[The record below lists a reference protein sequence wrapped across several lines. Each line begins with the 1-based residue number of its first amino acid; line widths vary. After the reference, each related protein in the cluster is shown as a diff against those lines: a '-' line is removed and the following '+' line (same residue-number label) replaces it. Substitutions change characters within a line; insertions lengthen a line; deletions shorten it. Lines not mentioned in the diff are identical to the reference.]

1 MAVGYGTCCLCGREN
16 VRIIVHGRAGYLC
29 RGCVIHVAKNLRE
42 MVRSDLVS
50 AQEIF
55 GEEAVAGSGLSQV
68 IEIP

>member
-1 MAVGYGTCCLCGREN
+1 

-50 AQEIF
+50 AQEIS
-55 GEEAVAGSGLSQV
+55 GEEPVAGGGLSQV